1 MSGLGGPREKTGSAG
16 SERGAGGAGGA
27 GSAARATVAG
37 EGAYVEWTLRSYLD
51 RLASESPEPG
61 GGSVAALVGALG
73 AALVSMV
80 AHLTLGKPK
89 YADAQDEMAEMEG
102 RAAKLRAELEQL
114 VTLDAQAYGAVAQA
128 MKLPQEDEAQKAER
142 KKVLQNALNGAAAVP
157 LKIALTAVEVA
168 KLAVPAAEKGNV
180 YAVSD
185 AGVAA
190 LLADAAAQAA
200 ALNVKIN
207 LAWIDDEEFKH
218 TAWARVEAAL
228 SEVAE
233 LRETVLALTY
243 DKL

>member
-1 MSGLGGPREKTGSAG
+1 MSGLGERSDRATGAA
-16 SERGAGGAGGA
+16 GAGAGAAGA
-27 GSAARATVAG
+27 AAGAKPGIAT
-37 EGAYVEWTLRSYLD
+37 GAYVDWSLRSYLD
-51 RLASESPEPG
+51 KLASDAPEPG

-89 YADAQDEMAEMEG
+89 YAEVQDDMAAMEES
-102 RAAKLRAELEQL
+102 AVELRAQLEDL
-114 VTLDAQAYGAVAQA
+114 VTLDAQAYGAVAAA
-128 MKLPQEDEAQKAER
+128 MKLPQDDETQKAER

-157 LKIALTAVEVA
+157 LKIALAAVEVA
-168 KLAVPAAEKGNV
+168 KLSLPAAEKGNL

-185 AGVAA
+185 AGVAV

-207 LAWIDDEEFKH
+207 LAWIEDEQFKRD
-218 TAWARVEAAL
+218 AWARVEVAL

-233 LRETVLALTY
+233 LRETVLSVTY
-243 DKL
+243 EKL